1 MWQTTRCIDDLSQ
14 SLTFLDLHS
23 VNIDQVAPEQ
33 VPVLQPVFGFEHE
46 GIDCFHSL
54 DPETV
59 IRLLRFPSQ
68 GITEILQ
75 EISHHTFEYRQLLPR
90 QFILPTADRVEFYIA

>member
-23 VNIDQVAPEQ
+23 VDIDQVPPEQ
-33 VPVLQPVFGFEHE
+33 VPVFQPLLGFEHE
-46 GIDCFHSL
+46 RIDCFHSL

-59 IRLLRFPSQ
+59 IRLLLFPSQ
-68 GITEILQ
+68 GIAEILQ

-90 QFILPTADRVEFYIA
+90 QFILPAADRVEFYIA